1 MRATLQIR
9 SVIAEGPG
17 WLALALGGIMILT
30 GCEEIMNV
38 DFSGD
43 STKNLVVEGTITTD
57 TMPQKV
63 ILSYTGD
70 YFSITDKAMATG
82 AEVTITDGENVFPL
96 EELSDGEY
104 YTDSTVF
111 GETGKTYTLQIK
123 LPDGREYEASDY
135 LQACGE
141 LDSIKQSPN
150 YNTYTSGYGYDVLLY
165 AREPQPTGDY
175 YLYLLYLQHELYSD
189 TITEVSF
196 ANDEFVN
203 GNYVSDFAVYRIR
216 EIDIDS
222 ANAVTL
228 EMHSISKEYCAFLS
242 ALMVETVWRGSPW
255 DGPPAD
261 LPGNV
266 SNGATGFFRAS
277 DIKRRTREFLPLPR
291 VN

>member
-1 MRATLQIR
+1 MRARLQII
-9 SVIAEGPG
+9 SEFLAESRWP
-17 WLALALGGIMILT
+17 ALALGGILLFT
-30 GCEEIMNV
+30 GCEEIMKV

-43 STKNLVVEGTITTD
+43 DTKNLVVEGTITTD
-57 TMPQKV
+57 TMQQKV

-104 YTDSTVF
+104 YTDSTVY
-111 GETGKTYTLQIK
+111 GETGKTYTLHIR
-123 LPDGREYEASDY
+123 LPDSREYEASDY

-141 LDSIKQSPN
+141 IDSINQSLN
-150 YNTYTSGYGYDVLLY
+150 YNTYMFGYGYDVLLY
-165 AREPQPTGDY
+165 AREPQPAGNY
-175 YLYLLYLQHELYSD
+175 YLYLLYLQNKLYSD
-189 TITEVSF
+189 TITEVVF

-203 GNYVSDFAVYRIR
+203 GNYVSDFAVYRIN
-216 EIDIDS
+216 EPDIES
-222 ANAVTL
+222 ATRVTL
-228 EMHSISKEYCAFLS
+228 EMHSISEEYYDFLS

-277 DIKRRTREFLPLPR
+277 DIKRKSREFLPLPR